1 MEAATG
7 VANGRVGSLP
17 ISSSSSSN
25 KRKEWRAISDNPPR
39 TSSNEDL
46 DRLKL
51 GQSDERTIYEVQ
63 HGTDVNYHSITVDGG
78 LDNNDLMQQ
87 RLHDVSSQREK
98 MQQMEIELR
107 AQIISRSEI
116 IAMQNSFTDQINEQ
130 INAAAQL
137 KVYSV
142 PHFLVY
148 VVA

>member
-51 GQSDERTIYEVQ
+51 RQSDERTIYE
-63 HGTDVNYHSITVDGG
+63 HGTDVNYHSITTVD
-78 LDNNDLMQQ
+78 L
-87 RLHDVSSQREK
+87 
-98 MQQMEIELR
+98 
-107 AQIISRSEI
+107 II
-116 IAMQNSFTDQINEQ
+116 MT
-130 INAAAQL
+130 
-137 KVYSV
+137 
-142 PHFLVY
+142 
-148 VVA
+148 